1 MVLILYIGKYCIF
14 GKLIKYIIMKKL
26 SRKDLRMIKGSSVNI
41 ACSADQKCPAGY
53 ACCDSVCLK
62 TKEIA
67 HLPICD

>member
-1 MVLILYIGKYCIF
+1 
-14 GKLIKYIIMKKL
+14 MKKL
-26 SRKDLRMIKGSSVNI
+26 SRKDLRMIKGSSINI
-41 ACSADQKCPAGY
+41 TCSADQKCPAGY